1 MKFTLE
7 LESDIL
13 EKNEM
18 EKLNNKAEDVDI
30 IESDFKIFQ
39 FSQKHLEMNV
49 FFQIIMM
56 QNSLYIW
63 IGTIQGNISQ
73 LGVSMLTKFVKTITF
88 FLFHKTNFPSKN
100 VKGNDAHHM
109 QLLGG
114 STQSFENEISKH
126 LGNKKIFL
134 E

>member
-88 FLFHKTNFPSKN
+88 FYFIKP
-100 VKGNDAHHM
+100 
-109 QLLGG
+109 
-114 STQSFENEISKH
+114 
-126 LGNKKIFL
+126 IFL
-134 E
+134 QKMKREMMLIICNF